1 MSQVEQDERLA
12 RKLEARYNSSYTGFG
27 SPVDGD
33 PPMPRARRETGLKPN
48 ELYDGKEHSFIDG
61 KTRSIVQYPTAD
73 PCNVDD
79 LPVIKQ
85 NLTKGFQDT
94 KNTINKWLKD
104 FQKRLDGDDS
114 DDGLTQPGGSSSQ
127 RQDFGP
133 STSNQVHGIRRQA
146 EANRRSGG

>member
-1 MSQVEQDERLA
+1 MVRLGVSFNA
-12 RKLEARYNSSYTGFG
+12 PTT
-27 SPVDGD
+27 D
-33 PPMPRARRETGLKPN
+33 PR
-48 ELYDGKEHSFIDG
+48 
-61 KTRSIVQYPTAD
+61 
-73 PCNVDD
+73 NVDD

-85 NLTKGFQDT
+85 NLAKGFQDT

-146 EANRRSGG
+146 EANRRSGDRDRYDADPQVLSDDFGHRLELRDDDGKLEYF